1 MRRTA
6 LVPARIEGT
15 IMSELDD
22 ETCWRAVVNRRKD
35 ADGRFYYAVKTT
47 GVFCRPSCPARPP
60 LRKNVSYYATA
71 SEAGAAG
78 FRPCLRC
85 RPLAAIGQDP
95 ATATMVGLSRYLQAH
110 ADEPISLVQLAKRA
124 RLSPYH
130 LQRSFKAVLG
140 VSPKEFQ
147 TAARLDRL
155 KSSLRAGN
163 AITDAVFEAG
173 FGSTSRI
180 YEQVDGRL
188 GMTPS
193 AYRAGGAGET
203 ISYACRRSELGPI
216 MMGGTERG
224 VCFVQFGDDD
234 VALLEQLKSEFPNAA
249 LIPSSAG
256 ASPQLDAWIAAL
268 DVHLSAGG
276 PRPDLPL
283 DLRGTAFQIRVWRF
297 LMRIKEGDVVS
308 YSDVAMGIG
317 APKAVRAAA
326 SACAA
331 NRIAVLI
338 PCHRVLRGDGGLGG
352 YRWGIDRKR
361 ALIDAERRS
370 TAKSGA

>member
-1 MRRTA
+1 
-6 LVPARIEGT
+6 
-15 IMSELDD
+15 MSKLDD
-22 ETCWRAVVNRRKD
+22 ESCWRAVANRRQQ
-35 ADGRFYYAVKTT
+35 ADGKFFYAVKTT
-47 GVFCRPSCPARPP
+47 GVFCRPSCAARPP
-60 LRKNVSYYATA
+60 LRKNVSYYANA
-71 SEAGAAG
+71 SEAAAAG

-85 RPLAAIGQDP
+85 RPLAAIGQNP
-95 ATATMVGLSRYLQAH
+95 ATATMVDLSRYLEAQA
-110 ADEPISLVQLAKRA
+110 DQPISLAQLAKRA
-124 RLSPYH
+124 GLSPYH

-147 TAARLDRL
+147 TAARIGRL
-155 KSSLRAGN
+155 KSSLRAGD
-163 AITDAVFEAG
+163 AITSAVFEAG
-173 FGSTSRI
+173 FGSMSRI
-180 YEQVDGRL
+180 YEQADGRL

-203 ISYACRRSELGPI
+203 ISYACRSSAFGP
-216 MMGGTERG
+216 MMMAGTARG
-224 VCFVQFGDDD
+224 VCFVQFGDDP
-234 VALLEQLKSEFPNAA
+234 VALLEQLKSEYPNAA
-249 LIPSSAG
+249 LTPSAAG

-268 DVHLSAGG
+268 DVHLSTGG

-297 LMRIKEGDVVS
+297 LMGIKEGEVVS
-308 YSDVAMGIG
+308 YSDVAEGIG

-352 YRWGIDRKR
+352 YRWGVDRKR
-361 ALIDAERRS
+361 AMIDAERRRGA
-370 TAKSGA
+370 AKSDA

>member
-1 MRRTA
+1 
-6 LVPARIEGT
+6 
-15 IMSELDD
+15 
-22 ETCWRAVVNRRKD
+22 
-35 ADGRFYYAVKTT
+35 
-47 GVFCRPSCPARPP
+47 
-60 LRKNVSYYATA
+60 
-71 SEAGAAG
+71 
-78 FRPCLRC
+78 
-85 RPLAAIGQDP
+85 
-95 ATATMVGLSRYLQAH
+95 
-110 ADEPISLVQLAKRA
+110 
-124 RLSPYH
+124 
-130 LQRSFKAVLG
+130 
-140 VSPKEFQ
+140 
-147 TAARLDRL
+147 
-155 KSSLRAGN
+155 LRAGD
-163 AITDAVFEAG
+163 AIIGAVFEAG

-234 VALLEQLKSEFPNAA
+234 VALLKQLKSEYPNAA
-249 LIPSSAG
+249 LVPSSAG
-256 ASPQLDAWIAAL
+256 ASSQLDAWIAAL
-268 DVHLSAGG
+268 NAHLSAGG

-308 YSDVAMGIG
+308 YSDVAKGIG
-317 APKAVRAAA
+317 EPKAVRAAA

-338 PCHRVLRGDGGLGG
+338 PCHRVLRGDGRG
-352 YRWGIDRKR
+352 
-361 ALIDAERRS
+361 
-370 TAKSGA
+370 